1 MENIAYD
8 TKKRKYRFLVVGPE
22 SRALED
28 GEEEVDV

>member
-1 MENIAYD
+1 M
-8 TKKRKYRFLVVGPE
+8 TQKKGKYRFLVVGPE